1 MKTLFLL
8 VSICSAIVTLPV
20 FSNELIDETMSGE
33 GVSKVYVE
41 NMRGEVAIKGW
52 DKNQVTV
59 QGKLDEHAKALVF
72 DKSGSVI
79 DVKVRMRDHYKHRN
93 SKGSNLIVMVPN
105 HMRVEFSGV
114 SSDYKLENIAKG
126 IEGKTVSGDIDIR
139 DIDHQIDIATVS
151 GDILSRNT
159 SGKVTMT
166 TVSGEINDKASS
178 GHLHLRAVSG
188 EIDTQSKATEVD
200 LGVVSGDLTFS
211 LATVDEL
218 ELSAVSGEIEGELAL
233 AENGR
238 VKMSS
243 VSGDIAL
250 KFTADVNA
258 SFRLKTHAGGDLINH
273 ITDDKAVES
282 KYSPRAKLNFEAGN
296 GSATVK
302 ATTVSGTIR
311 LSK

>member
-8 VSICSAIVTLPV
+8 VGIFSAIVTLPV
-20 FSNELIDETMSGE
+20 FSNDLIDETMSGE

-52 DKNQVTV
+52 DKNQVLV
-59 QGKLDEHAKALVF
+59 KGKLDEHAKALDF
-72 DKSGSVI
+72 NKNGSVI
-79 DVKVRMRDHYKHRN
+79 DIKVRMKNHHNYRN
-93 SKGSNLIVMVPN
+93 NDGSDLVIMVPKR
-105 HMRVEFSGV
+105 MRVEFSGV
-114 SSDYKLENIAKG
+114 SSDFNLESISKG

-139 DIDHQIDIATVS
+139 DIDHQIEISTVS
-151 GDILSRNT
+151 GDIKSINAK
-159 SGKVTMT
+159 GKVTMT
-166 TVSGEINDKASS
+166 TVSGEISDKASS
-178 GHLHLRAVSG
+178 GRLQLRAVSG
-188 EIDTQSKATEVD
+188 EIDTQSNATEVD

-218 ELSAVSGEIEGELAL
+218 ELSSVSGEIEGELAL
-233 AENGR
+233 ADNGR

-273 ITDDKAVES
+273 ITSDKAVES

-311 LSK
+311 LFK